1 MGSLC
6 KIILT
11 ALILCTLL
19 YIPLQNCGGLSRCYG
34 APGVGAGQEQSPA
47 PSVSPSAPPQ
57 SAPRSTDVQTLISNM
72 ESATSGVKDYT
83 LIGYIRL
90 DREVMV
96 LDYRSV
102 RPDKVRVEALEGK
115 LKGKAALYDPDT
127 RKDSIKV
134 KAGMLR
140 IWQNIKKLKVEN
152 TPLVESLLDT
162 VIRTLKTAPEV
173 TLQGNVKCT
182 AKLGASMEVSMAGPG
197 VSAPMPSAS
206 PSVVEPAPSPSPAA
220 SSESPTPGE
229 TEMPSPSP
237 AASSSPTLSPSPS
250 PSPSA
255 SPESSPLS
263 QWLQPRTVEKE
274 CFLVVMKSEDGF
286 TDTVAI
292 GADDYWVF
300 YIRRMKQDS
309 MIFEAV
315 FTDLKVNTSPK
326 MNL

>member
-1 MGSLC
+1 
-6 KIILT
+6 
-11 ALILCTLL
+11 
-19 YIPLQNCGGLSRCYG
+19 
-34 APGVGAGQEQSPA
+34 
-47 PSVSPSAPPQ
+47 
-57 SAPRSTDVQTLISNM
+57 M
-72 ESATSGVKDYT
+72 ESATSGVKDYSLT
-83 LIGYIRL
+83 GYIRL
-90 DREVMV
+90 DKEVMV
-96 LDYRSV
+96 VDYRSA
-102 RPDKVRVEALEGK
+102 RPDKVRVEVLDGK

-173 TLQGNVKCT
+173 TLQGKVRCT

-197 VSAPMPSAS
+197 ISAPMPSAS

-220 SSESPTPGE
+220 SSS
-229 TEMPSPSP
+229 SPSP
-237 AASSSPTLSPSPS
+237 AGTEIPSPTPDETETPSPTPAVSSSPAQSAS

-255 SPESSPLS
+255 SPESQPLS
-263 QWLQPRTVEKE
+263 KWLQPRTVEKE
-274 CFLVVMKSEDGF
+274 CYLVVMKSEDGF

-292 GADDYWVF
+292 SADDYWVF